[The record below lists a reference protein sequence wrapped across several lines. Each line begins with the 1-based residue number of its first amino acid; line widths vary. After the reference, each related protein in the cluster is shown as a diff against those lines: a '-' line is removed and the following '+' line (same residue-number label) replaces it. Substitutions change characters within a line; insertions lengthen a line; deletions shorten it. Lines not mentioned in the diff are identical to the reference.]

1 MSSPSSIIITG
12 AYSGLG
18 KFLCHRFYQTF
29 DHIIGLDKKQEIES
43 LATDSPNFT
52 GLCCDLTNEQEVEIT
67 INKVLGTNPIPNVL
81 INNAGIIHNELLYNF
96 LDKDKPKHSST
107 LWKNILDSN
116 LTSAFLITREIV
128 NHWINNRIKGK
139 IINISSICA
148 KGNIGQS
155 AYSSAKAGIEAFTK
169 TLSKELAPF
178 GIRTNCIAP
187 GFIDTESTRN
197 SLGEQKLNQI
207 IQQIPLRRLGE
218 SKEIFSAANFLI
230 QNDYINGAIIP
241 VDGGLSL

>member
-1 MSSPSSIIITG
+1 MSSPLSIIITG
-12 AYSGLG
+12 ASSGIG
-18 KFLCHRFYQTF
+18 KFLCQSFSPNF
-29 DHIIGLDKKQEIES
+29 DYVIGVDKKQEIES
-43 LATDSPNFT
+43 LTTDSSNFL
-52 GLCCDLTNEQEVEIT
+52 GFCCDLTNEQDVEAT
-67 INKVLGTNPIPNVL
+67 INKALETNPLPNVL
-81 INNAGIIHNELLYNF
+81 INNAGIIHNELLYNL
-96 LDKDKPKHSST
+96 LDRDKPKHSST
-107 LWKNILDSN
+107 IWKNILDSN

-128 NHWINNRIKGK
+128 NHWINNRVKGK

-155 AYSSAKAGIEAFTK
+155 AYSSAKAGVEAFTK

-197 SLGEQKLNQI
+197 ALEEKKLNQI

-218 SKEIFSAANFLI
+218 PKEIFSAANFLI
-230 QNDYINGAIIP
+230 QNEYINGAILP
-241 VDGGLSL
+241 VDGGMSL

>member
-1 MSSPSSIIITG
+1 MSSPLSIIITG
-12 AYSGLG
+12 ASSGIG
-18 KFLCHRFYQTF
+18 KFLCQSFSPNF
-29 DHIIGLDKKQEIES
+29 DYVIGVDKKQEIES
-43 LATDSPNFT
+43 LTTDSSNFL
-52 GLCCDLTNEQEVEIT
+52 GFCCDLTNEQDVEAT
-67 INKVLGTNPIPNVL
+67 INKALETNPLPNVL
-81 INNAGIIHNELLYNF
+81 INNAGIIHNELLYNL
-96 LDKDKPKHSST
+96 LDRDKPKHSST
-107 LWKNILDSN
+107 IWKNILDSN

-128 NHWINNRIKGK
+128 NHWINNRVKGK

-155 AYSSAKAGIEAFTK
+155 AYSSAKAGVEAFTK

-197 SLGEQKLNQI
+197 ALEEKKLNQI

-218 SKEIFSAANFLI
+218 PKEIFSAANFLI
-230 QNDYINGAIIP
+230 QNDYINGAILP
-241 VDGGLSL
+241 VDGGMSL

>member
-1 MSSPSSIIITG
+1 MSSHTSIIITG
-12 AYSGLG
+12 AHSGLG
-18 KFLCHRFYQTF
+18 KFLCHRFHQTF

-43 LATDSPNFT
+43 LATDSPNFI
-52 GLCCDLTNEQEVEIT
+52 GFCCDLTNEQEVEIT
-67 INKVLGTNPIPNVL
+67 INKVLGNNHIPNVL

-116 LTSAFLITREIV
+116 LSSAFLITREIV

-148 KGNIGQS
+148 KGNVGQS
-155 AYSSAKAGIEAFTK
+155 AYSSAKAGVEAFTK

-197 SLGEQKLNQI
+197 SLGEKKLNQI

-218 SKEIFSAANFLI
+218 PKEIFSAANFLI
-230 QNDYINGAIIP
+230 QNEYINGAILP
-241 VDGGLSL
+241 VDGGMSL

>member
-1 MSSPSSIIITG
+1 MSLPLSIIITG
-12 AYSGLG
+12 ASSGIG
-18 KFLCHRFYQTF
+18 KFLCQSFSPNF
-29 DHIIGLDKKQEIES
+29 DYVIGVDKKQEIES
-43 LATDSPNFT
+43 LTTDSSNFL
-52 GLCCDLTNEQEVEIT
+52 GFCCDLTNEQDVEAT
-67 INKVLGTNPIPNVL
+67 INKALETNPLPNVL
-81 INNAGIIHNELLYNF
+81 INNAGIIHNELLYNL
-96 LDKDKPKHSST
+96 LDRDKPKHSST
-107 LWKNILDSN
+107 IWKNILDSN

-128 NHWINNRIKGK
+128 NHWINNRVKGK

-155 AYSSAKAGIEAFTK
+155 AYSSAKAGVEAFTK

-197 SLGEQKLNQI
+197 ALGEQKLNQI

-218 SKEIFSAANFLI
+218 PKEIFSTANFLI
-230 QNDYINGAIIP
+230 QNDYINGAILP
-241 VDGGLSL
+241 VDGGMSL

>member
-1 MSSPSSIIITG
+1 MSLPLSIIITG
-12 AYSGLG
+12 ASSGIG
-18 KFLCHRFYQTF
+18 KFLCQSFSPNF
-29 DHIIGLDKKQEIES
+29 DYVIGVDKKQEIES
-43 LATDSPNFT
+43 LTTDSSNFL
-52 GLCCDLTNEQEVEIT
+52 GFCCDLTNEQDVEAT
-67 INKVLGTNPIPNVL
+67 INKALETNPLPNVL
-81 INNAGIIHNELLYNF
+81 INNAGIIHNELLYNL
-96 LDKDKPKHSST
+96 LDRDKPKHSST
-107 LWKNILDSN
+107 IWKNILDSN

-128 NHWINNRIKGK
+128 NHWINNRVKGK

-155 AYSSAKAGIEAFTK
+155 AYSSAKAGVEAFTK

-197 SLGEQKLNQI
+197 SLGEQKINQI

-218 SKEIFSAANFLI
+218 PKEIFSAASFLI
-230 QNDYINGAIIP
+230 QNDYINGAILP
-241 VDGGLSL
+241 VDGGMSL

>member
-1 MSSPSSIIITG
+1 MPSPLSIIITG
-12 AYSGLG
+12 ASSGIG
-18 KFLCHRFYQTF
+18 KFLCQSFSPNF
-29 DHIIGLDKKQEIES
+29 DYVIGVDKKQEIES
-43 LATDSPNFT
+43 LTTDSANFL
-52 GLCCDLTNEQEVEIT
+52 GFCCDLTNEQDVEAT
-67 INKVLGTNPIPNVL
+67 INKVLETNPLPNVL
-81 INNAGIIHNELLYNF
+81 INNAGIIHNELLHNF
-96 LDKDKPKHSST
+96 LDRDKPKHSSKI
-107 LWKNILDSN
+107 WKNILDSN

-128 NHWINNRIKGK
+128 NYWINNRIKGK

-155 AYSSAKAGIEAFTK
+155 AYSSAKAGVEAFTK

-197 SLGEQKLNQI
+197 SLGEKKLNQI

-218 SKEIFSAANFLI
+218 PKEIFSAANFLI
-230 QNDYINGAIIP
+230 QNEYINGAILP
-241 VDGGLSL
+241 VDGGMSL

>member
-1 MSSPSSIIITG
+1 MPSPLSIIITG
-12 AYSGLG
+12 ASSGIG
-18 KFLCHRFYQTF
+18 KFLCQSFSPNF
-29 DHIIGLDKKQEIES
+29 DYVIGVDKKQEIES
-43 LATDSPNFT
+43 LTTDSSNFL
-52 GLCCDLTNEQEVEIT
+52 GFCCDLTNEQDVEAT
-67 INKVLGTNPIPNVL
+67 INKVLETNPLPSVL

-96 LDKDKPKHSST
+96 LDRDKPKHSST
-107 LWKNILDSN
+107 LWYNILDSN

-128 NHWINNRIKGK
+128 NHWVNNRTKGK

-155 AYSSAKAGIEAFTK
+155 AYSSAKAGVEAFTK

-197 SLGEQKLNQI
+197 SLGEQKINQI

-218 SKEIFSAANFLI
+218 PKEIFSAANFLI
-230 QNDYINGAIIP
+230 QNEYINGAILP
-241 VDGGLSL
+241 VDGGMSL

>member
-1 MSSPSSIIITG
+1 MSSPLSIIITG
-12 AYSGLG
+12 ACSGIG
-18 KFLCHRFYQTF
+18 KFLCQSFSPNF
-29 DHIIGLDKKQEIES
+29 DYVIGVDKKQEIES
-43 LATDSPNFT
+43 LTTDSSNFL
-52 GLCCDLTNEQEVEIT
+52 GFCCDLTNEQDVEAT
-67 INKVLGTNPIPNVL
+67 INKALETNPLPNVL

-96 LDKDKPKHSST
+96 LDRDKPKHSST
-107 LWKNILDSN
+107 IWKNILDSN

-155 AYSSAKAGIEAFTK
+155 AYSSAKAGVEAFTK

-197 SLGEQKLNQI
+197 ALGEQKLNQI

-218 SKEIFSAANFLI
+218 TKEIFSAANFLI
-230 QNDYINGAIIP
+230 QNDYINGAILP